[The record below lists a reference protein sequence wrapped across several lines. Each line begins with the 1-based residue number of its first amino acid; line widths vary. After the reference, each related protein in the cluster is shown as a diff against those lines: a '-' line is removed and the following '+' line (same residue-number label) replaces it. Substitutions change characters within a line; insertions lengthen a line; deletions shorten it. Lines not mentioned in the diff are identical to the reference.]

1 MDKNLPA
8 RPVEV
13 RCMIQGIQSRCSGT
27 TQRDGI
33 GRKVRDRADTC
44 ALVADSCKCMAKTT
58 TISSVRSLSR
68 VRLFATPRTVACK
81 ASLDLAN
88 SRSLLKLM
96 PIKLVMPSNYFILC
110 CLLLLPPSILPSIR
124 VFSKGSVLCIRWPK
138 YWSFSFSIISSNECS
153 GLISFRMDLLA
164 LAVQGTLHDIVIS
177 LQL

>member
-8 RPVEV
+8 RPAEV
-13 RCMIQGIQSRCSGT
+13 RCMIQGIQSRCTGT

-33 GRKVRDRADTC
+33 GREVRDRGDTC

-68 VRLFATPRTVACK
+68 VRPFATPWTAARK

-110 CLLLLPPSILPSIR
+110 CLLLLLAQHQGLSQGVSSLHQ
-124 VFSKGSVLCIRWPK
+124 VAKVLEFQLQHQ
-138 YWSFSFSIISSNECS
+138 SF
-153 GLISFRMDLLA
+153 
-164 LAVQGTLHDIVIS
+164 Q
-177 LQL
+177 